1 MGHTFPT
8 TRATPTSTDE
18 DFGVPHLLIVDDDP
32 SVTRSLTDFCVAK
45 GWRAT
50 TARGA
55 DEAFAAID
63 AADATEHPVD
73 IVLSEVSLPGVDGF
87 ELLSRLARERKGVAV
102 ILMTGYGS
110 IDSAVAALRSGAA
123 DYLTR
128 PIVEEELLQAVAR
141 AMRQRSLL
149 RENRSLRM
157 RAAAG
162 DLGHIVGSDP
172 RMIRVFEII
181 RAVSPGRTT
190 VLMSGESGTGKSMIA
205 HAIHSLSSRRD
216 KPYVELSCG
225 SIPETLLESE
235 LFGHVKGAF
244 TGAHADKAGRFLAA
258 NGGTIFLDE
267 INSASPGMQLKLLRV
282 LQERKFE
289 PVGSTQTIEVDVR
302 VVLASNQPLETLVAT
317 GQFRQDL
324 YYRINVVKIELPP
337 LRERSADIPG
347 LAMHFLDKH
356 AADLRRQIVG
366 FSSEAMRLLE
376 RYSFPGNIRELSNIV
391 ERAAVLC
398 RGQTIVAEDLPPH
411 VLESPAPL
419 PEMTARLAS
428 ETDEAS
434 WTPCTL
440 DEALREPERRILTAA
455 LRANH
460 WNRQKTAE
468 ILGINRTTLYKKMKA
483 LCIDGGAE

>member
-1 MGHTFPT
+1 MGHALPT
-8 TRATPTSTDE
+8 TRPVAAPDDE
-18 DFGVPHLLIVDDDP
+18 GVDMPHLLIVDDDP
-32 SVTRSLTDFCVAK
+32 AVSRSLSDFGASRK
-45 GWRAT
+45 WRTT
-50 TARGA
+50 TARSA
-55 DEAFAAID
+55 DEAIMAID
-63 AADATEHPVD
+63 AADASDHPID
-73 IVLSEVSLPGVDGF
+73 IVLSDVSLPGMDGF
-87 ELLSRLARERKGVAV
+87 ELLSRLTRERKGVAV

-128 PIVEEELLQAVAR
+128 PIVEDELLQAVAR

-149 RENRSLRM
+149 RENRSLRL
-157 RAAAG
+157 RAASG

-205 HAIHSLSSRRD
+205 HAIHSLSTRRD

-302 VVLASNQPLETLVAT
+302 VVLASNQPLETLVAA
-317 GQFRQDL
+317 GHFRQDL

-337 LRERSADIPG
+337 LRERAADIPG

-356 AADLRRQIVG
+356 AAELRRQIIG
-366 FSSEAMRLLE
+366 FSPEAMRQLE
-376 RYSFPGNIRELSNIV
+376 RYAFPGNIRELSNIV

-398 RGQTIVAEDLPPH
+398 RGQTIMAEDLPPH
-411 VLESPAPL
+411 VLEKPAAPL
-419 PEMTARLAS
+419 PAPVP
-428 ETDEAS
+428 EAGDAAAMP

-455 LRANH
+455 LEANQ

-468 ILGINRTTLYKKMKA
+468 VLGINRTTLYKKMKA
-483 LCIDGGAE
+483 LGIDGTGD